1 MRQYTKNW
9 MMAFTISML
18 VCISFILA
26 FMLYFDLNSA
36 QDQQSAPSEQE
47 PDESKNEQQEFT
59 DIDDNVGAV
68 SFTEDQITELARNI
82 FSLDGFLNNVS
93 VELLAEDDIKVE
105 AKIKDKEALL
115 EHYPELEKYSILLSA
130 VENRNIEVTGGL
142 EDNDGLATFKI
153 DTVKVSGMTI
163 DKSII
168 SPFFEQD
175 DFSKLF
181 NVDYD
186 SVEIDDGMLVFKS
199 GVPDILQY

>member
-175 DFSKLF
+175 YFSKLF